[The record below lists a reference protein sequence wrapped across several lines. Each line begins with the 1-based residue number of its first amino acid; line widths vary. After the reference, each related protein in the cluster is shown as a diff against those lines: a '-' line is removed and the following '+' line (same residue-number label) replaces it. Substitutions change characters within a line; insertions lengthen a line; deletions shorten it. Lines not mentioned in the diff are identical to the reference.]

1 MDNLSQKKNLDLLK
15 KRMEE
20 WKKEKEELSI
30 EVDQYLKKQVSLKKF
45 ITQISKLNLKPN
57 IIGDSNPNRAENY
70 AKTKTFNEN
79 TIFIPVKFDE
89 RFRDN
94 IYCIPNYLS
103 PIEYWIVELDKN
115 KMNACYLSEWLQE
128 SLFQS
133 DVSLGQEFKEE
144 NIKKIMVDDHPLEI
158 QEAIY
163 RNIMYSRR
171 LIHKAQSAIY
181 QNLQSPYFLKLEDI
195 ISDIPDL
202 EFENLIKKDESVK
215 HEYKSYLR
223 YNTKEKKITDWLI
236 NSSLKTISAFLNSEG
251 GNLIIGVDDDKN
263 VLGFELDGF
272 KNDDEWIRFLKDKIK
287 SKLGL
292 KFLETF
298 IKIEVR
304 KSKEKSIG
312 IVRCAAL
319 PQNEHCLLE
328 DKLYVRKGPSSH
340 ELPVKEAL
348 NWFQNRVQKSE

>member
-1 MDNLSQKKNLDLLK
+1 MNNKSKNKFIDLLK
-15 KRMEE
+15 NRSNE
-20 WKKEKEELSI
+20 WKKEKDEISAEI
-30 EVDQYLKKQVSLKKF
+30 NKYLKKQVPLEKF

-57 IIGDSNPNRAENY
+57 IMGDPNPKRAENY
-70 AKTKTFNEN
+70 SKAKIFDDN
-79 TIFIPVKFDE
+79 TIFVPVKFDE
-89 RFRDN
+89 DFRDN
-94 IYCIPNYLS
+94 IFCTPLYLS
-103 PIEYWIVELDKN
+103 PIEYWVITLDPK

-133 DVSLGQEFKEE
+133 DVSLGQEFKLE
-144 NIKKIMVDDHPLEI
+144 NINKIKVDEHSIEI

-163 RNIMYSRR
+163 RNIMYSKR
-171 LIHKAQSAIY
+171 LIHKAKSIIY
-181 QNLQSPYFLKLEDI
+181 QNLQSPFFIKLEDI
-195 ISDIPDL
+195 INDIPDL
-202 EFENLIKKDESVK
+202 EFENLIKKEESVK

-236 NSSLKTISAFLNSEG
+236 NSSLKTICAFLNSEG
-251 GNLIIGVDDDKN
+251 GNLIVGVDDDKN
-263 VLGFELDGF
+263 VHGLELDGF

-292 KFLETF
+292 NFLETF

-304 KSKEKSIG
+304 KSNNKSIG
-312 IVRCAAL
+312 VVRCAAL
-319 PQNEHCLLE
+319 THSEHCLLE

-348 NWFQNRVQKSE
+348 NWFQNRVQNIE

>member
-1 MDNLSQKKNLDLLK
+1 MSQKEALDILK

-20 WKKEKEELSI
+20 WNKEKDELSI
-30 EVDQYLKKQVSLKKF
+30 ETDNYLKKQVPLEKF
-45 ITQISKLNLKPN
+45 ITQISKLNLKPHVM
-57 IIGDSNPNRAENY
+57 GDPNPDRAENY
-70 AKTKTFNEN
+70 TKAKTYNKN
-79 TIFIPVKFDE
+79 TVFIPVKFDE
-89 RFRDN
+89 KFRDN
-94 IYCIPNYLS
+94 IYCIPHYLA
-103 PIEYWIVELDKN
+103 PIEYWVVELDQN

-133 DVSLGQEFKEE
+133 DVSRDQEFKKE
-144 NIKKIMVDDHPLEI
+144 NIKQIKVDEHSLET
-158 QEAIY
+158 QEAIH

-171 LIHKAQSAIY
+171 LIYKAQSAIY

-195 ISDIPDL
+195 INDIPDL

-263 VLGFELDGF
+263 VHGLELDGF
-272 KNDDEWIRFLKDKIK
+272 KNDDEWMRYLKDKIK

-348 NWFQNRVQKSE
+348 NWFQNRVLEK